1 MRRPD
6 VAYAQSQDASPAP
19 LALVLLSS
27 DRTSTFC
34 SRTRLWHLRRVRSP
48 PRCSFGG
55 ICHGACHGGLVLQ
68 PWISR
73 PNSHLTRSF
82 ARLICAQLLG
92 APHYRAPVVEGTSDR
107 RTRRKS
113 PCSLPPPAAAAR
125 WRSALL
131 CRSCCLRRSSAAPRP
146 RRARRWRC
154 TCSLRAYA
162 APSAHSSRG
171 RATYDD
177 QSRACARLLMILIFK
192 WTRAS
197 SRRSRTS
204 WSAST
209 RARRACP

>member
-1 MRRPD
+1 MCSTATRRRNARRRRREDASARGRCDFFGRARRPGRS
-6 VAYAQSQDASPAP
+6 VYLPKAKTHRSAC
-19 LALVLLSS
+19 LVLLSS

-92 APHYRAPVVEGTSDR
+92 APHYRAPVVEGCSDR

-125 WRSALL
+125 WRSAPL

-154 TCSLRAYA
+154 TSPRLS
-162 APSAHSSRG
+162 SAVPF
-171 RATYDD
+171 
-177 QSRACARLLMILIFK
+177 AR
-192 WTRAS
+192 
-197 SRRSRTS
+197 
-204 WSAST
+204 
-209 RARRACP
+209 